1 MNYLSTFDILVM
13 VNLIK
18 RVMTKQTILY
28 LGIGIFFTVI
38 LVGVILKLVGVST
51 QMPATSSVLGEEEVD
66 INSNILN
73 ESEDI
78 TMSTVED
85 FEELVIETI
94 QQGQGPQAVNGNILV
109 LNYEGTLSD
118 GTKFDSSYD
127 RGTPFEFQLGS
138 GMVIQG
144 WEEGVLGMQVGEIR
158 QLSIPS
164 SKGYGSSGAGTSIP
178 PYAGLI
184 FKVELLEIK

>member
-1 MNYLSTFDILVM
+1 M

-78 TMSTVED
+78 TMSKIGRASCRERV
-85 FEELVIETI
+85 
-94 QQGQGPQAVNGNILV
+94 
-109 LNYEGTLSD
+109 
-118 GTKFDSSYD
+118 
-127 RGTPFEFQLGS
+127 
-138 GMVIQG
+138 
-144 WEEGVLGMQVGEIR
+144 
-158 QLSIPS
+158 
-164 SKGYGSSGAGTSIP
+164 
-178 PYAGLI
+178 
-184 FKVELLEIK
+184 